1 MSAGRHLVLFVKQ
14 PRMGRVKTRLAAEVG
29 PVAALGFYRTN
40 VARLLRWLGTDPRW
54 RTWLAVAPDTAVADP
69 WPAPAGVEIVPQGP
83 GDLGTRMDRAFH
95 VLPPGEA
102 VIVGADIPG
111 VRPHHVA
118 RAFRALGDH
127 DAVFGP
133 ALDGGYWLVGMRRRP
148 RLPTLFQ
155 GVRWSGPEALADSIA
170 SLPKGF
176 RVATVDQLE
185 DVDDADSLGRHTGS
199 SPNA

>member
-14 PRMGRVKTRLAAEVG
+14 PRMGRVKTRLAAGVG
-29 PVAALGFYRTN
+29 QVAALGFYRTN
-40 VARLLRWLGTDPRW
+40 VARLLRRLGRDPRW
-54 RTWLAVAPDTAVADP
+54 RTWLAVAPDTAATDP
-69 WPAPAGVEIVPQGP
+69 WDAPAGVEIVPQGT
-83 GDLGTRMDRAFH
+83 GDLGARMDRAFH
-95 VLPPGEA
+95 ALPPGEA

-111 VRPHHVA
+111 IGAPHVA

-133 ALDGGYWLVGMRRRP
+133 APDGGYWLVGMRRRP

-155 GVRWSGPEALADSIA
+155 DVRWSSPMALADSIA
-170 SLPKGF
+170 SLPKEF
-176 RVATVDQLE
+176 RIKMVDQLE
-185 DVDDADSLGRHTGS
+185 DVDDAGSLSRLTGS